1 MRLVI
6 DTNVVVAALL
16 HPGRTPD
23 RALSWALAEGTL
35 LLDER
40 IEAEY
45 REVLAR
51 PKFASIPWQRRD
63 ALLAALLGAAL
74 RVVAEPAQD
83 AMTDEHDRVF
93 VEVARGGRADA
104 LVTGNVRH
112 FPPALGLRVLTPAE
126 LLGLLGEAQAI
137 LERTNAS

>member
-6 DTNVVVAALL
+6 DTNVLVAALL

-23 RALSWALAEGTL
+23 RALSRALAAATL

-51 PKFASIPWQRRD
+51 PKFASIPAPRRD
-63 ALLAALLGAAL
+63 ALLGALLRAAEG
-74 RVVAEPAQD
+74 VAAEPASD
-83 AMTDEHDRVF
+83 PMTDEHDRVF

-104 LVTGNVRH
+104 LVTGNARH
-112 FPPALGLRVLTPAE
+112 FPPGLGLCVLTPAE
-126 LLGLLGEAQAI
+126 LLARLDDQQI
-137 LERTNAS
+137 RERTNAS